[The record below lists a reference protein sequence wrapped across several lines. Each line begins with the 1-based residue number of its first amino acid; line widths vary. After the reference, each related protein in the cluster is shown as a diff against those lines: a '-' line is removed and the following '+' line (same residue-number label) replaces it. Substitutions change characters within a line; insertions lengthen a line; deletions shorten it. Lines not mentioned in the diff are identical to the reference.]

1 MDEQNFNVYSWSSGI
16 PLCDDVWLGMQLR
29 NIAIVD
35 FGFIRPI
42 EREAIARFVA
52 NDKIGMDV
60 LIPLSAIS
68 QMWVFSLYEF
78 LRTWRQRADLIIKV
92 SDKYDA
98 LPDRDRAEYLAAEV
112 AKAEGRESFVKRAP
126 TFVSEQVGCISQA
139 GFADGVRAYKEHTE
153 GLFRSI
159 RSFELRSQSM
169 RCQRPKASL
178 RKPPDT
184 DESTCS
190 LGQCTGT
197 LQRRKAT
204 SIVSIA
210 VKLQMHFTGYRLN
223 MPTSKMTISP
233 RHDRGL
239 FRAST
244 AQGADGYK
252 ESLRDSRCG

>member
-68 QMWVFSLYEF
+68 QMWVSSLYEF

-159 RSFELRSQSM
+159 
-169 RCQRPKASL
+169 
-178 RKPPDT
+178 
-184 DESTCS
+184 
-190 LGQCTGT
+190 
-197 LQRRKAT
+197 
-204 SIVSIA
+204 
-210 VKLQMHFTGYRLN
+210 
-223 MPTSKMTISP
+223 
-233 RHDRGL
+233 
-239 FRAST
+239 
-244 AQGADGYK
+244 
-252 ESLRDSRCG
+252 ESLRVTLAKHEVPKTKGFAAEAPGYGRVDMLTGSMYWHFATKEGYLDRVDRREVANAFYGLPSEHADFEDDDLPEA